1 MRTADFWLDRY
12 SRHHRHRLNRVL
24 HAVAVPLAVLGLTGL
39 LWALPVPAAF
49 TEISP
54 ALNWGTAFLLAA
66 VVYYFILSIPLA
78 IGLLPFVLAITG
90 VLGRLDGLSVDGF
103 SPALWQSS
111 LTLLL
116 AALVLQALGHLRESG
131 RLRVLEDLHYL
142 MIGPVWMMAGAFR
155 RLRIPY

>member
-12 SRHHRHRLNRVL
+12 SRHHRQRLNRVL

-49 TEISP
+49 TDISP

-78 IGLLPFVLAITG
+78 IGLLPFVLATTG
-90 VLGRLDGLSVDGF
+90 ILGRLDGLA
-103 SPALWQSS
+103 PALWQTS

-116 AALVLQALGHLRESG
+116 AALVLQALGHLLEGG
-131 RLRVLEDLHYL
+131 RLRVLEDLQYL
-142 MIGPVWMMAGAFR
+142 MIGPVWMMAGVFR
-155 RLRIPY
+155 RLGIPY

>member
-24 HAVAVPLAVLGLTGL
+24 HSVAVPLAVVGVTGL

-49 TEISP
+49 TDISP
-54 ALNWGTAFLLAA
+54 ALNWGTAFLLSA

-78 IGLLPFVLAITG
+78 IGLLPFVLATTG
-90 VLGRLDGLSVDGF
+90 ILGRLEGLA
-103 SPALWQSS
+103 PALWQIS
-111 LTLLL
+111 LTLFL
-116 AALVLQALGHLRESG
+116 AALVLQALGHLLEGG

-155 RLRIPY
+155 RLGIPY

>member
-24 HAVAVPLAVLGLTGL
+24 HGVAVPLGVVGLTGL

-49 TEISP
+49 TDISP
-54 ALNWGTAFLLAA
+54 ALNWGTAFLLSA

-78 IGLLPFVLAITG
+78 VGLLPFVLAATG
-90 VLGRLDGLSVDGF
+90 ILGQLEGL
-103 SPALWQSS
+103 SPALWQTS
-111 LTLLL
+111 LTLFL
-116 AALVLQALGHLRESG
+116 AALVLQAVGHLLEGG

-155 RLRIPY
+155 RLGIPY